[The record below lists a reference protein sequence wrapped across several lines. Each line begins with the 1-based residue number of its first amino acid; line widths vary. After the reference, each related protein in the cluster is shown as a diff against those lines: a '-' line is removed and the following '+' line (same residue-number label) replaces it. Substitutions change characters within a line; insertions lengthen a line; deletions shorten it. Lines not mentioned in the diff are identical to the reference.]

1 MQLKS
6 ANLQRSQWNGI
17 KKFGQNNK
25 KKNSKLNAYKSVRDD
40 H

>member
-17 KKFGQNNK
+17 KKFGQKK

>member
-17 KKFGQNNK
+17 KKFGQNK

>member
-17 KKFGQNNK
+17 KIFGQNK